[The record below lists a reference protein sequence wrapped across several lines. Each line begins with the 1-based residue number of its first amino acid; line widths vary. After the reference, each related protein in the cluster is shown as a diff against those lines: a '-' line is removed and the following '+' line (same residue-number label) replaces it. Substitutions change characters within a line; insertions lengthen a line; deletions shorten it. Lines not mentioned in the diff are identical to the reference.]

1 MEIKLHIYNKKD
13 IIKTYTAD
21 TYDVMFGTVEDLI
34 SLIDLDDIRTIDDI
48 ALIRII
54 GNLVMKSFDIIKF
67 LLKDVFDGLTDE
79 ELKNTKVSEIISVLI
94 EIVKFTTIQA
104 LKGNNSK
111 N

>member
-1 MEIKLHIYNKKD
+1 MEIKLRIYNKKD
-13 IIKTYTAD
+13 IVKTYTAD

-34 SLIDLDDIRTIDDI
+34 SLIELDDIKTIDDI
-48 ALIRII
+48 ALIKII